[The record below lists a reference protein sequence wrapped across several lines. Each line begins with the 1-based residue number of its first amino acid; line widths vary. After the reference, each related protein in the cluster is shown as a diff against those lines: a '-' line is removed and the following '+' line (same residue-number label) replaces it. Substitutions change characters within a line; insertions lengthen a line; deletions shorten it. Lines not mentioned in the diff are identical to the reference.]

1 MKTPKG
7 MDPAIYAQMMGFER
21 PQPTR
26 VVKVPV
32 PVAQQQQQAPAAPA
46 APPPPQEAAVHAAP
60 QRSFTDIVLD
70 WLRSGGPFGSGTSD
84 TQYGA

>member
-32 PVAQQQQQAPAAPA
+32 PVAQQQAPTA
-46 APPPPQEAAVHAAP
+46 PPPQEAAVHMAP

-70 WLRSGGPFGSGTSD
+70 WIRAGGPFGSGAAG
-84 TQYGA
+84 TQHGA